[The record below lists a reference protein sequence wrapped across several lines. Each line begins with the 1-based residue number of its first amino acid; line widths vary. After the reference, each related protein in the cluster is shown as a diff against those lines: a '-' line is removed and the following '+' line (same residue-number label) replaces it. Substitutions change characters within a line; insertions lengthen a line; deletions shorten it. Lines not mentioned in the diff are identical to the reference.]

1 MSNLHDLLRELRGN
15 ESLREASKRIGIS
28 HTYLDTIEKGIDKRS
43 GSPVN
48 PSPDTLKLLSDAYNY
63 PYEDLLLKAGYIT
76 SYHISNQDAALL
88 DLIKSY
94 SELPALLTTASE
106 DKIKAIIALLKN

>member
-1 MSNLHDLLRELRGN
+1 MLHELIRELRRS

-48 PSPDTLKLLSDAYNY
+48 PSPDTLKLISDAYNY

-76 SYHISNQDAALL
+76 SYQVSNRDAALL
-88 DLIKSY
+88 DLIKDY
-94 SELPALLTTASE
+94 PELPALLTNASK
-106 DKIKAIIALLKN
+106 DKIKAIITLLKD